1 MATNFARTTQGKK
14 NPNQTEI
21 FVSKLLATNLFF
33 IHLINFTRTPQELSP
48 HDIQRFAFTGVGR
61 HPDSMNAILE

>member
-1 MATNFARTTQGKK
+1 MATNFARATQGKK
-14 NPNQTEI
+14 FAKETVI
-21 FVSKLLATNLFF
+21 FISKFKKNITKNIL
-33 IHLINFTRTPQELSP
+33 NFYQELSP